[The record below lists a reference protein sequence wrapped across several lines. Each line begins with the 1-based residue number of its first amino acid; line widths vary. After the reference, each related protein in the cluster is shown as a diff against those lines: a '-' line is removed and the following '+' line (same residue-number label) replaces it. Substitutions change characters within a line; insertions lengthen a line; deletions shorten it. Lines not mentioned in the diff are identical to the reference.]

1 MAYYLTKVSIDTG
14 EINRKGEPVCDKVE
28 FLVTG
33 ESVMEIEKKVAEHF
47 RDTMMSY
54 EITGVAKSKIEAV
67 ID

>member
-14 EINRKGEPVCDKVE
+14 EINRKGEPVCDRVE

-47 RDTMMSY
+47 KGTMMSY
-54 EITGVAKSKIEAV
+54 EVTGVAKSKIEAV
-67 ID
+67 LD

>member
-14 EINRKGEPVCDKVE
+14 EINRKGEPVCNKVE
-28 FLVTG
+28 FLATG

-54 EITGVAKSKIEAV
+54 EITGVVKSKIEAV

>member
-14 EINRKGEPVCDKVE
+14 EINRKGEPVCNKVE
-28 FLVTG
+28 FLATG

-47 RDTMMSY
+47 RDAMMSY
-54 EITGVAKSKIEAV
+54 EITGVVKSKIEAV